1 MIVRKT
7 YVCILVLS
15 TFFALG
21 QRNSEKGDKYF
32 YQNQFTDAIKYYQLD
47 AKLKNKKVAEH
58 AMLRLAD
65 CYRITGE
72 FELAEKAYQKF
83 LKKFRKNPLSYLNYG
98 LSLKASAKYAEA
110 KVQFEEYIKMNPT
123 DQMGPVYLQSC
134 DSAQKWLD
142 ETLGKEV
149 KNISQLNTNESEFS
163 PVILEDKIYFSSSR
177 EGSKSAL
184 ISFDGGGNIN
194 RMDIYS
200 INYSHLLKS
209 EIPKKGITNVKG
221 VNTPAHEGSPTFS
234 ADGKEMYFARTLKG
248 KRDKKTNDIVSTLQV
263 FYSKKD
269 SLGNWSL
276 PISAF
281 EFNSAQYS
289 IAQPSLS
296 RDGKVIYFMSDM
308 PGGFG
313 KTDIY
318 YSVKDKDN
326 KWTKPKN
333 AGSKVNTFSHELF
346 PHISSDNT
354 LYFSSSGHPGMGQL
368 DIFRATYN
376 DNAWQNVENL
386 KPPFNS
392 IGSDFGICFDE
403 SNGRGFFSSD
413 RFNGAGGEDIYSFS
427 NDKPVNYI
435 LTKDSIQL
443 FNSLVYDDV
452 KYKLENK
459 TDSSGIELDLSKP
472 MIAFKL
478 ENNKSYLLTAKK
490 NGMPINKIEIKK
502 QLDTI
507 ANSLQFSI
515 LSESLDVTF
524 SYRIGGEKTQL
535 FISDVNGAELETTDE
550 LENGTLTPKIVLKP
564 SENYIFY
571 PISNAINRELKNKK
585 ISN

>member
-1 MIVRKT
+1 MIIRKI
-7 YVCILVLS
+7 YVCIFVLS
-15 TFFALG
+15 TIFALA
-21 QRNSEKGDKYF
+21 QRNAEKGDKYF

-47 AKLKNKKVAEH
+47 AKSKNKKVAEH

-163 PVILEDKIYFSSSR
+163 PVILDDKIYFSSSR

-200 INYSHLLKS
+200 TIYSHLLKS
-209 EIPKKGITNVKG
+209 EIPKKGISSVKG
-221 VNTPAHEGSPTFS
+221 INTPAHEGSPTFS
-234 ADGKEMYFARTLKG
+234 ADGMEMYFARTIKG

-269 SLGNWSL
+269 SLGNWSV

-281 EFNSAQYS
+281 EFNSSLYS

-296 RDGKVIYFMSDM
+296 KDGKVIYFMSDM
-308 PGGFG
+308 PGGYG

-333 AGSKVNTFSHELF
+333 AGRNVNTFSHELF
-346 PHISSDNT
+346 PYLASDST

-368 DIFRATYN
+368 DIFRATYREN
-376 DNAWQNVENL
+376 TWQNIENL

-392 IGSDFGICFDE
+392 IGSDFGICFDQ
-403 SNGRGFFSSD
+403 SNARGLFSSD
-413 RFNGAGGEDIYSFS
+413 RFNGVGGEDIYSFS
-427 NDKPVNYI
+427 YDKPTNFI
-435 LTKDSIQL
+435 LTADSLHL
-443 FNSLVYDDV
+443 FNSVVYDDV

-459 TDSSGIELDLSKP
+459 TDSSTIELNLSKP
-472 MIAFKL
+472 FIAFKL
-478 ENNKSYLLTAKK
+478 DNNKDYMLTAKK
-490 NGMPINKIEIKK
+490 NGMPINKIEIRK
-502 QLDTI
+502 QQDTI
-507 ANSLQFSI
+507 ANTLQYTI
-515 LSESLDVTF
+515 LSESLDVIF
-524 SYRIGGEKTQL
+524 SYKIGKEKAQL
-535 FISDVNGAELETTDE
+535 LVSDANGGELETIDE
-550 LENGTLTPKIVLKP
+550 LKLGFLVPKIVLKP
-564 SENYIFY
+564 SERYIFY
-571 PISNAINRELKNKK
+571 PINDSINKDLKTKKLSN
-585 ISN
+585 